1 MTVQPLGDFRDLFL
15 FNNGLKSLL
24 QLTDEAFI

>member
-15 FNNGLKSLL
+15 FKNGVKSLL